1 MIQYNNHF
9 IPTPPLCCILSSYH
23 VLVRRGSHYFL
34 PTLHRAQDSFRSK
47 LCTTRCCAKSEIL
60 YVVLCIVFPQ
70 DVIRN
75 RRKLLSR
82 EILFIVE
89 SLRENAGTMCVPK
102 QGIRSIEVEGNVR
115 RQIIA
120 NDKKG
125 YF

>member
-1 MIQYNNHF
+1 
-9 IPTPPLCCILSSYH
+9 

-89 SLRENAGTMCVPK
+89 KTLEQCAFLNKEFGLLKLIWSATKALFTGGSE
-102 QGIRSIEVEGNVR
+102 IRVSEFWGYNILPQEGFDFFVTPH
-115 RQIIA
+115 
-120 NDKKG
+120 KKN
-125 YF
+125 